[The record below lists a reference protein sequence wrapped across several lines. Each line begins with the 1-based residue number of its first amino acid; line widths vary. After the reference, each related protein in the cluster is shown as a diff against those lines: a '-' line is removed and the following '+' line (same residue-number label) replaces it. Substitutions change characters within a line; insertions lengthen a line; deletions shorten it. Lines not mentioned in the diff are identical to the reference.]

1 MNHIYFVIVLSLLSI
16 NCKTIFEPVT
26 DLGKNI
32 LQASEAAVHD
42 LANKTVDA
50 AKFTKA
56 KAEDILHHPKHQIS
70 NTTQELLQPVVNKR
84 HPHLRS
90 ITNRYTQVR

>member
-1 MNHIYFVIVLSLLSI
+1 MNYTYFAIILFLLNI
-16 NCKTIFEPVT
+16 NCKAIFEPVT

-32 LQASEAAVHD
+32 LHASEAAAQD
-42 LANKTVDA
+42 LANKTIDA

-56 KAEDILHHPKHQIS
+56 KAEDILHHPKPQVF
-70 NTTQELLQPVVNKR
+70 NTTQETLQPVVNKQ